1 MVNLIFI
8 CVFYSIDTPW
18 RWKETFV
25 PQNWIFHLTHRMGRE
40 VNAEIWSYCY
50 FFFFSKKRKVDRVIL
65 KASSLSAAGMC
76 YFSFLIP
83 VWHQDLVITLVTLCQ
98 MFSGLIAD
106 RPEAGLMETEDRH
119 TFFFWKSRDDG
130 HENIDINL
138 FFPLLKKPKYKTV
151 QKRA

>member
-1 MVNLIFI
+1 
-8 CVFYSIDTPW
+8 
-18 RWKETFV
+18 
-25 PQNWIFHLTHRMGRE
+25 
-40 VNAEIWSYCY
+40 
-50 FFFFSKKRKVDRVIL
+50 
-65 KASSLSAAGMC
+65 
-76 YFSFLIP
+76 
-83 VWHQDLVITLVTLCQ
+83 